1 MRILLTLS
9 EKERQMAELATST
22 NKILLSRDD
31 LKELGI
37 WQSNSTL
44 IRLEQAGRFPKRI
57 RLSGACVC
65 WDRDEVLD
73 FIEGRKAERAS
84 WSYADAR

>member
-1 MRILLTLS
+1 MRILLTLP
-9 EKERQMAELATST
+9 EKERKMAELATIT

-65 WDRDEVLD
+65 WDRDEVLG
-73 FIEGRKAERAS
+73 FIEARKAERAS